1 VKISPENHEFLLQ
14 RSMLYLAQKR
24 YQETIQDLTQSLKY
38 RENDPFILYK
48 KGVALYLS
56 LDFKQALYNLL
67 LALENNP
74 YPSYQPDIYYH
85 IGLAWANLEEFEKV
99 IDPLSKVVTGSNSRQ
114 SRCASWRLCTTTR
127 GPRHCF

>member
-24 YQETIQDLTQSLKY
+24 YQETIKDLTQSLKY

-74 YPSYQPDIYYH
+74 ISELP
-85 IGLAWANLEEFEKV
+85 A
-99 IDPLSKVVTGSNSRQ
+99 
-114 SRCASWRLCTTTR
+114 
-127 GPRHCF
+127 RHLLPYRTCLGKFGGIREGDRPAVQGKTWE

>member
-1 VKISPENHEFLLQ
+1 
-14 RSMLYLAQKR
+14 MLYLAQKR
-24 YQETIQDLTQSLKY
+24 YQETINDLTQSLKY

-99 IDPLSKVVTGSNSRQ
+99 IDPLSKVRPGPYRRPSKCVGSRP
-114 SRCASWRLCTTTR
+114 CTTTR
-127 GPRHCF
+127 EPRHSCLLRSISWP